1 MNMQN
6 SDMIIKR
13 GFGSY
18 IIIEHIKIPLEND
31 KNDTEIIINLNN
43 YINDF
48 MHQNGKDLNY
58 NKHGIANITV
68 TGNWKLCKLITGSQV
83 INQLENNKYS
93 NMNLQFNIPA
103 IPFCKAM
110 DYFINVEGG
119 NIVYLSIDIVE
130 FNGTFNFDNSHIN
143 SPESY
148 YVIRVSGTNGNNNYD
163 NYLRFMS
170 NCVGLA
176 F

>member
-1 MNMQN
+1 MQN
-6 SDMIIKR
+6 SNLIVKR

-18 IIIEHIKIPLEND
+18 IIIEHIKIPVENG
-31 KNDTEIIINLNN
+31 KNNTETIININN
-43 YINDF
+43 YINDY
-48 MHQNGKDLNY
+48 MRQNGKDLNY
-58 NKHGIANITV
+58 NKHGMSNITV
-68 TGNWKLCKLITGSQV
+68 TGNWSLCKLITGTQV

-93 NMNLQFNIPA
+93 NTDLQFNIPTIA
-103 IPFCKAM
+103 FCKAM
-110 DYFINVEGG
+110 DYFIYVESE
-119 NIVYLSIDIVE
+119 NTVYLSIDIVE

-148 YVIRVSGTNGNNNYD
+148 YVVKVSGSNINNNCN

-170 NCVGLA
+170 SCAGLA

>member
-1 MNMQN
+1 MQN
-6 SDMIIKR
+6 RDMLTER

-18 IIIEHIKIPLEND
+18 TIINKITIEIKE
-31 KNDTEIIINLNN
+31 NDTETIINLNN

-48 MHQNGKDLNY
+48 MRQNGKDLNY

-68 TGNWKLCKLITGSQV
+68 TGNWSLCKLITGSQV
-83 INQLENNKYS
+83 INQLENNKYLES
-93 NMNLQFNIPA
+93 QFNIPA

-110 DYFINVEGG
+110 DYFIFVKSEEA
-119 NIVYLSIDIVE
+119 VYLSIDIVE
-130 FNGTFNFDNSHIN
+130 FNEPFNFDNSHIN
-143 SPESY
+143 YQESY
-148 YVIRVSGTNGNNNYD
+148 YVVKVIKGSYYNKCD